1 MSVNAPTPKIPFAHD
16 EDWRDRWLF
25 LTPEGESQ
33 LPSAVAALHAA
44 LGEGAGGERA
54 ETERVERIVL
64 QGSYADWLAYLRE
77 RRELLER
84 YLERFEADARARRGA
99 GRRRRARPRAGVATP
114 DPRAGRAMKVVVV
127 GAGLAGL
134 AAARDLGCA

>member
-84 YLERFEADARARRGA
+84 YLERFEADA
-99 GRRRRARPRAGVATP
+99 
-114 DPRAGRAMKVVVV
+114 
-127 GAGLAGL
+127 LAGL
-134 AAARDLGCA
+134 VVDVLWNHYLLALTVPGEEPVVDAERDRVGTLLRRIHGPDAR